1 MIQQVNFSIDI
12 MENGKWRI
20 ENERKDY
27 VISYTVG
34 RGAIT
39 PPFVNHLQSCN
50 RRGDQ
55 WSPTHPLNHSAGGQ
69 WPPLRD

>member
-1 MIQQVNFSIDI
+1 MNVKITLL
-12 MENGKWRI
+12 R
-20 ENERKDY
+20 
-27 VISYTVG
+27 YTVG

-55 WSPTHPLNHSAGGQ
+55 WSPTHPFNHNVGG
-69 WPPLRD
+69 R